1 MLILRS
7 NYKIYKSFGLNGTS
21 VYQIVALQTMIALA
35 IDVIPVPGGIG
46 FSESCFL
53 VLFDKIFGEQLIVFL
68 SKRCFLHHKIKE
80 PIIRF
85 ENECLKIISK
95 IVSLY

>member
-1 MLILRS
+1 MA
-7 NYKIYKSFGLNGTS
+7 

-53 VLFDKIFGEQLIVFL
+53 VLFDKIFGEQLIIPGMLL
-68 SKRCFLHHKIKE
+68 SRGITYYVLIVISAIITLIAHLTSGQKQIKE
-80 PIIRF
+80 SGMD
-85 ENECLKIISK
+85 K
-95 IVSLY
+95 